1 MVQVEHQY
9 QPDMRQPWPLLVVNL
24 ERNPE
29 RWRHALSAYAGAGF
43 AIERLPAVDGQKLG
57 ETDIAAVMDAERN
70 HRLYKRLLTR
80 GEIGCYL
87 SHRLAWSRIVAS
99 GAAGG
104 YVFEDDIEPTEM
116 LALAMTLIES
126 RQPDWDMV
134 KLFRGRV
141 AARMSGEAGTLSFRK
156 PMVLS
161 ASTEA
166 YAVSRQGAEKLLL
179 HTNRFFR
186 PLDMDIKHWWERDL
200 RVLVI
205 QPSVVRHTCARVEES
220 SIEGERRR
228 NRRKPLMR
236 FFLNLRYQLRFRA
249 SLHRRQ
255 IRELMAR
262 LETGGRSPDR

>member
-1 MVQVEHQY
+1 MVQVEHQH
-9 QPDMRQPWPLLVVNL
+9 QPDLRQPWPLLVVNL

-29 RWRHALSAYAGAGF
+29 RWRHARSAYASAGF
-43 AIERLPAVDGQKLG
+43 AVERLPAVDGRELSDA
-57 ETDIAAVMDAERN
+57 DIAAVMDAERN
-70 HRLYKRLLTR
+70 RRRYKRTLTR

-87 SHRLAWSRIVAS
+87 SHRLAWSRIAAS

-134 KLFRGRV
+134 KLFRGRA
-141 AARMSGEAGTLSFRK
+141 AARMAGGAGALSFRK

-166 YAVSRQGAEKLLL
+166 YAVSRQGAEKLLR
-179 HTNRFFR
+179 HAARFFR

-228 NRRKPLMR
+228 NRRNPLVR
-236 FFLNLRYQLRFRA
+236 FILNLRYQLCFRA
-249 SLHRRQ
+249 SLHRWQ
-255 IRELMAR
+255 IRDLMAR
-262 LETGGRSPDR
+262 PEAGSRSPER